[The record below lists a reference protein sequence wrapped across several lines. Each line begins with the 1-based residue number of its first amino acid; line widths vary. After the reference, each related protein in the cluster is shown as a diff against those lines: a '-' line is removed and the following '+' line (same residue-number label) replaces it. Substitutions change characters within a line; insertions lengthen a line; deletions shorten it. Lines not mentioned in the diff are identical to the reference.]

1 MFLNK
6 IREWNHRRLAKRADR
21 RILSELKNLKND
33 LQNLSRAVQD
43 PNGLGMASFR
53 MHMLHCPEEYEYMLC
68 ATPPQGL
75 VIDGG
80 ANLGLFSDLML
91 GLGAEVVAFEPNPI
105 LCRYLVKKY
114 QIDEKNGES
123 SFAPLLLK
131 REAISTKNEE
141 LQFSMPKS
149 GSFINQ
155 SQGGSI
161 ENIVSD
167 GDKLD
172 FDVRAIDFVDY
183 LKQLKAN
190 GQRPYLIKLDIE
202 GAEFNVLNSIL
213 DSRLHDSFDYL
224 VCETHERFFK
234 DGEKRIKQLNNRLKE
249 ENINNSVSMCSF
261 NYIWNSYYE

>member
-202 GAEFNVLNSIL
+202 GAEFNVLNSFL

-249 ENINNSVSMCSF
+249 ENINNIF
-261 NYIWNSYYE
+261 LDWA